1 MMNKHRLNWHLSEKL
16 EALKLM
22 KDLGVGKASRQLN
35 ISCTTLYK
43 WQAHLESN
51 GGQGLIQKTG
61 SDKNPAVEKLKKE
74 NHQLKMIV
82 AEKELII
89 RVQNELLKKSP

>member
-1 MMNKHRLNWHLSEKL
+1 MSKHRLNWSLSEKL
-16 EALKLM
+16 AALKLM
-22 KDLGVGKASRQLN
+22 KELGVVKASRKLN

-43 WQAHLESN
+43 WQAHFASDGE
-51 GGQGLIQKTG
+51 QGLIQKPAL
-61 SDKNPAVEKLKKE
+61 DKNPEFEKLKKE

-89 RVQNELLKKSP
+89 RVQNELLKKSS

>member
-1 MMNKHRLNWHLSEKL
+1 MSKHRLNWSLSEKL

-22 KDLGVGKASRQLN
+22 KELGVGKASRQLN

-43 WQAHLESN
+43 WQAYFESN
-51 GGQGLIQKTG
+51 GEQDLTQKPI
-61 SDKNPAVEKLKKE
+61 SAKNPEFEKLKKE

-89 RVQNELLKKSP
+89 RVQNELLKKSY

>member
-1 MMNKHRLNWHLSEKL
+1 MSKHRLNWSLPEKL
-16 EALKLM
+16 EALRLM
-22 KDLGVGKASRQLN
+22 KESGVGKASRQLN

-43 WQAHLESN
+43 WRDHFQSN
-51 GGQGLIQKTG
+51 GEQGLIQKAIL
-61 SDKNPAVEKLKKE
+61 DKNPELEKLKKE
-74 NHQLKMIV
+74 NNQLKMIV

>member
-1 MMNKHRLNWHLSEKL
+1 MSKHRLNWSLSEKL

-22 KDLGVGKASRQLN
+22 KELGVGKACRQLN

-43 WQAHLESN
+43 WQVYFESA
-51 GGQGLIQKTG
+51 GEQGLTQKPI
-61 SDKNPAVEKLKKE
+61 SDKNPEFEKLKKE

-89 RVQNELLKKSP
+89 RVQNELLKKNS

>member
-1 MMNKHRLNWHLSEKL
+1 MSKHRLNWSHSEKL

-22 KDLGVGKASRQLN
+22 KELGVVKASRQLN

-43 WQAHLESN
+43 WQSHFESN
-51 GGQGLIQKTG
+51 GEQGLIKKPI
-61 SDKNPAVEKLKKE
+61 SDKHPEVEKLKKE

>member
-1 MMNKHRLNWHLSEKL
+1 MSKHRLNWSLSEKL

-43 WQAHLESN
+43 WHAHFESN
-51 GGQGLIQKTG
+51 GEQGLIQKPL
-61 SDKNPAVEKLKKE
+61 SDKNPELEKLKKE

-89 RVQNELLKKSP
+89 RVQSELLKKSP